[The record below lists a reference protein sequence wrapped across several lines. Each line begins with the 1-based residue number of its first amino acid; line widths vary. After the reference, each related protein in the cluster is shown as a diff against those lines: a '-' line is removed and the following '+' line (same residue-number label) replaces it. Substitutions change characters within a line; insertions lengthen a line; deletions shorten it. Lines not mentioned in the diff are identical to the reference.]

1 MNKKDLRYTK
11 TTMKKSTINFT
22 LFVLALLIMALS
34 IWGPEQL
41 ARYKDGRVL
50 DRIHTQ
56 TSEMAGE
63 GYRYTLGSN
72 EKLYILSQCLNSQS
86 LPESEQN
93 ALTRVEETAD
103 YQELGGTYAF
113 VVNHRGPAGKEITE
127 EEIFSTCNQMLDDLK
142 EMGILPETL
151 REVQGAD
158 YEATLYSAIDV
169 LEPRNNVAVWK
180 MSLSNSKRNADK
192 SNRLIDAYLDADDGR
207 LYEFYARTDRT
218 WEEIDPDEIIEKWRE
233 YMGLDAPV
241 PYETE
246 NPLLEATPY
255 YKKYVFDGMGDERTI
270 VTVGFYDGINEL
282 FLKISK

>member
-1 MNKKDLRYTK
+1 MNKKYVRHTK
-11 TTMKKSTINFT
+11 TTIKKSAINFT
-22 LFVLALLIMALS
+22 LFVFALLIMALS

-142 EMGILPETL
+142 AMGILPETL

-218 WEEIDPDEIIEKWRE
+218 WEEIDPDGIIEKWRE

-255 YKKYVFDGMGDERTI
+255 YKRYVFDGMGDERTI

>member
-233 YMGLDAPV
+233 YMGLGAPV